1 MTAACPLVDTHAH
14 PMDSELASDLPGL
27 IARAR
32 KAGVVAIVCVGYDL
46 ASSEAAVD
54 LARREA
60 MCFAAVGIHPN
71 YVGQAKDTDL
81 RCVEELA
88 ADPKVVAIGET
99 GLDYFRKLSEPAQQ
113 RDWFRE
119 HLALARKL
127 SLPIVVHNRDAD
139 DDTLTIL
146 SSWSRAPEPRRPS
159 GVLHCFSGDVALME
173 RGLRAHMMVSF
184 AGPVT
189 YKNARALPDVAVAV
203 PADAYVTET
212 DSPYLAPHPFRGSK
226 NEPARVRLIA
236 ERLAG
241 LRGSS
246 IEQIASET
254 SQNAVTLFPALRER
268 VELGGLD
275 S

>member
-14 PMDSELASDLPGL
+14 PMDPELATDLSGL
-27 IARAR
+27 IGRAR
-32 KAGVVAIVCVGYDL
+32 ETGVVAIVCVGYDL
-46 ASSEAAVD
+46 ASSEAAVN

-71 YVGQAKDTDL
+71 YVSQANGTDL
-81 RCVEELA
+81 RSVEELA

-99 GLDYFRKLSEPAQQ
+99 GLDYFRNFSEPAEQ

-146 SSWSRAPEPRRPS
+146 SSWSRPDLPDRPS

-184 AGPVT
+184 AGPLT
-189 YKNARALPDVAVAV
+189 YKNARALPAVAVAV
-203 PADAYVTET
+203 PADAYVIET
-212 DSPYLAPHPFRGSK
+212 DSPYLAPHPYRGSK
-226 NEPARVRLIA
+226 NEPARVRLIG
-236 ERLAG
+236 ERLAD

-246 IEQIASET
+246 FEQIARET
-254 SQNAVTLFPALRER
+254 SRNAATLFPALGER
-268 VELGGLD
+268 VHLGGLD